1 MRECRF
7 SGIPAATRVLRKFA
21 AEVTMKAFR
30 SRPSIMSNRP
40 DEDKKAELEIC
51 NLRLSFGGVVAV
63 RDVDL
68 TVHTGELM
76 AVIGPNGAGKTSLL
90 NCITGFY
97 RPQQG
102 KIIFNGR
109 DITHLHTHQ
118 LVGVGV
124 GRTFQN
130 IELFPGMTVLA
141 NMTLA
146 RHIHC
151 RYSFWRSC
159 LFSPKVR
166 EEEIRHRQVL
176 EEIIDFLE
184 MQSIRKQTVG
194 SLPYGMMKRVE
205 LGRALALEPR
215 LLILD
220 EPFAGMNLEEKE
232 DMVRFLLEL
241 NGRWG
246 LTMILVEHDM
256 SIVMSISR
264 RVMVLNFG
272 EKLGE
277 GTPEEIN
284 ADPEVI
290 KAYLGDA
297 RTMD

>member
-1 MRECRF
+1 
-7 SGIPAATRVLRKFA
+7 
-21 AEVTMKAFR
+21 MKAFR
-30 SRPSIMSNRP
+30 GRPSIMSNRRE
-40 DEDKKAELEIC
+40 EDKKAELEIQG
-51 NLRLSFGGVVAV
+51 LHLAFGGVIAV
-63 RDVDL
+63 KDVDL
-68 TVHTGELM
+68 SVNTGELM
-76 AVIGPNGAGKTSLL
+76 AIIGPNGAGKTSLL

-97 RPQQG
+97 HPQKG
-102 KIIFNGR
+102 KIFFNGK
-109 DITHLHTHQ
+109 DITHLHTSD
-118 LVGVGV
+118 LVGVGI

-151 RYSFWRSC
+151 HYGFIQSF
-159 LFSPKVR
+159 LFSGAVR
-166 EEEIRHRQVL
+166 KEEIRHRQIL

-184 MQSIRKQTVG
+184 MQPIRKKTVG

-205 LGRALALEPR
+205 LGRALALEPK

-241 NGRWG
+241 NSRWG

-256 SIVMSISR
+256 SIVMSIAKR
-264 RVMVLNFG
+264 IMVLNFG

-277 GTPEEIN
+277 GTPEEISSN
-284 ADPEVI
+284 SEVI
-290 KAYLGDA
+290 RAYLGDA
-297 RTMD
+297 EAV

>member
-1 MRECRF
+1 
-7 SGIPAATRVLRKFA
+7 
-21 AEVTMKAFR
+21 MKAFR
-30 SRPSIMSNRP
+30 GRPSIMINRP
-40 DEDKKAELEIC
+40 LEFKKAELEIKS
-51 NLRLSFGGVVAV
+51 LQLSFGGVTAV
-63 RDVDL
+63 KDVDL
-68 TVHTGELM
+68 NVHTGELM
-76 AVIGPNGAGKTSLL
+76 AIIGPNGAGKTSLL

-97 RPQQG
+97 HPQKGQ
-102 KIIFNGR
+102 IIFNGE
-109 DITHLHTHQ
+109 DITDLHTHQ
-118 LVGVGV
+118 LVEFGI

-151 RYSFWRSC
+151 HYSFVSSWF
-159 LFSPKVR
+159 FSSSVKK
-166 EEEIRHRQVL
+166 EEIRHRQIL

-184 MQSIRKQTVG
+184 MQSIRKKTVG

-241 NGRWG
+241 NQKWG

-256 SIVMSISR
+256 SIVMNISR
-264 RVMVLNFG
+264 RIMVLNFG
-272 EKLGE
+272 EKIGE
-277 GTPEEIN
+277 GSAEEISGH
-284 ADPEVI
+284 PEVI
-290 KAYLGDA
+290 KAYLGDTA
-297 RTMD
+297 TI

>member
-1 MRECRF
+1 
-7 SGIPAATRVLRKFA
+7 
-21 AEVTMKAFR
+21 MKAFR
-30 SRPSIMSNRP
+30 GRPSILHKRP
-40 DEDKKAELEIC
+40 EEDKKAELEIRR
-51 NLRLSFGGVVAV
+51 LRLSFGGVVAV
-63 RDVDL
+63 KDVDMN
-68 TVHTGELM
+68 VHTGELF

-97 RPQQG
+97 QPQQG
-102 KIIFNGR
+102 QIVFNGQ
-109 DITHLHTHQ
+109 DITQFHPHQ
-118 LVGVGV
+118 LVSVGI

-151 RYSFWRSC
+151 HYSFWRSC
-159 LFSPKVR
+159 LFSKKVR
-166 EEEIRHRQVL
+166 EEEIRHRQKL

-184 MQSIRKQTVG
+184 MQSIRKKTVG

-205 LGRALALEPR
+205 LGRALALEPK
-215 LLILD
+215 LLVLD

-256 SIVMSISR
+256 SIVMSISKR
-264 RVMVLNFG
+264 IMVLNFG
-272 EKLGE
+272 EKIGE
-277 GTPEEIN
+277 GTPEIVSAN
-284 ADPEVI
+284 PEVV
-290 KAYLGDA
+290 KAYLGETQSLD
-297 RTMD
+297 

>member
-1 MRECRF
+1 
-7 SGIPAATRVLRKFA
+7 
-21 AEVTMKAFR
+21 MKAFR
-30 SRPSIMSNRP
+30 SRPTIMINRRE
-40 DEDKKAELEIC
+40 EDKKAELAIQG
-51 NLRLSFGGVVAV
+51 LRLSFGGVIAV
-63 RDVDL
+63 KDVDL
-68 TVHTGELM
+68 NAHTGELM
-76 AVIGPNGAGKTSLL
+76 AIIGPNGAGKTSLL

-97 RPQQG
+97 RAQQG
-102 KIIFNGR
+102 KIIFNGK
-109 DITHLHTHQ
+109 DITHLHTHE
-118 LVGVGV
+118 LVGVGI

-151 RYSFWRSC
+151 RYSFIRSC
-159 LFSPKVR
+159 LYSGVVR
-166 EEEIRHRQVL
+166 KEEIRHRQVL

-184 MQSIRKQTVG
+184 MQSIRKKTVG

-220 EPFAGMNLEEKE
+220 EPFAGMNMEEKE

-241 NGRWG
+241 NQRWE

-256 SIVMSISR
+256 SIVMSIAQR
-264 RVMVLNFG
+264 IMVLNFG

-277 GTPEEIN
+277 GSAEEISAN
-284 ADPEVI
+284 PDVI
-290 KAYLGDA
+290 KAYLGEA
-297 RTMD
+297 EEL

>member
-1 MRECRF
+1 
-7 SGIPAATRVLRKFA
+7 
-21 AEVTMKAFR
+21 MKAFR
-30 SRPSIMSNRP
+30 GRLSIVNDRQE
-40 DEDKKAELEIC
+40 EDKKAELAIK

-63 RDVDL
+63 KDVDL
-68 TVHTGELM
+68 DVHTGELM
-76 AVIGPNGAGKTSLL
+76 SIIGPNGAGKTSLL

-97 RPQQG
+97 HPQQG
-102 KIIFNGR
+102 RIIFNDR
-109 DITHLHTHQ
+109 DITNLHTHE
-118 LVGVGV
+118 LVSVGI

-151 RYSFWRSC
+151 RYSFLNSC
-159 LFSPKVR
+159 LFSPSVR
-166 EEEIRHRQVL
+166 KEEIRHRQIL

-184 MQSIRKQTVG
+184 MQPIRKKTVG

-241 NGRWG
+241 NQTWG

-256 SIVMSISR
+256 SIVMSISKR
-264 RVMVLNFG
+264 IMVLNFG

-277 GTPEEIN
+277 GTPEEISN
-284 ADPEVI
+284 HPEVI
-290 KAYLGDA
+290 KAYLGDVD
-297 RTMD
+297 TL

>member
-1 MRECRF
+1 MINRRE
-7 SGIPAATRVLRKFA
+7 
-21 AEVTMKAFR
+21 
-30 SRPSIMSNRP
+30 
-40 DEDKKAELEIC
+40 EDKKAELAIQG
-51 NLRLSFGGVVAV
+51 LRLSCGGVIAV
-63 RDVDL
+63 KDVDL
-68 TVHTGELM
+68 NAHTGELM
-76 AVIGPNGAGKTSLL
+76 AIIGPNGAGKTSLL

-97 RPQQG
+97 RAQQG
-102 KIIFNGR
+102 KIIFNR
-109 DITHLHTHQ
+109 KDITNLHTHE
-118 LVGVGV
+118 LVGVGI

-151 RYSFWRSC
+151 QYSFIHSC
-159 LFSPKVR
+159 IFSGSVKK
-166 EEEIRHRQVL
+166 EEIRHRQIL

-184 MQSIRKQTVG
+184 MQSIRKKTVG

-220 EPFAGMNLEEKE
+220 EPFAGMNMEEKE

-241 NGRWG
+241 NQRWG

-256 SIVMSISR
+256 SIVMSIAQR
-264 RVMVLNFG
+264 IMVLNFG

-277 GTPEEIN
+277 GSAEEISAN
-284 ADPEVI
+284 PDVI
-290 KAYLGDA
+290 KAYLGEA
-297 RTMD
+297 EEL

>member
-1 MRECRF
+1 MTNRRE
-7 SGIPAATRVLRKFA
+7 
-21 AEVTMKAFR
+21 
-30 SRPSIMSNRP
+30 
-40 DEDKKAELEIC
+40 EDKKAELAIQ
-51 NLRLSFGGVVAV
+51 NLRLSFGGVIAV
-63 RDVDL
+63 KDVDL
-68 TVHTGELM
+68 QVHTGELM
-76 AVIGPNGAGKTSLL
+76 AIIGPNGAGKTSLL

-97 RPQQG
+97 RAQQG
-102 KIIFNGR
+102 KIIFNGK
-109 DITHLHTHQ
+109 DITDLHTHE
-118 LVGVGV
+118 LVGVGI

-151 RYSFWRSC
+151 RYSFVKSFLFTRS
-159 LFSPKVR
+159 VR

-194 SLPYGMMKRVE
+194 SLPYGMQKRVE

-215 LLILD
+215 LLVLD
-220 EPFAGMNLEEKE
+220 EPFAGMNMEEKE

-241 NGRWG
+241 NQRWG

-256 SIVMSISR
+256 SIVMSISQR
-264 RVMVLNFG
+264 IMVLNFG

-277 GTPEEIN
+277 GSAEEISVN
-284 ADPEVI
+284 PEVI
-290 KAYLGDA
+290 KAYLGEA
-297 RTMD
+297 EAL